1 MPAEIAGLS
10 LMTRQR
16 WDAYCLVATLC
27 IAAASIA
34 ASSNPRAWSAPILGF
49 VLWCFRYSI
58 PRNGVSS
65 RPIREY
71 SPAMRRLIVLIAL
84 SLGLHPAMM
93 LMRLFFRIDWI
104 LIPVYAFLIGV
115 AFLLAHRADVER
127 TSVRL

>member
-1 MPAEIAGLS
+1 
-10 LMTRQR
+10 
-16 WDAYCLVATLC
+16 
-27 IAAASIA
+27 
-34 ASSNPRAWSAPILGF
+34 
-49 VLWCFRYSI
+49 
-58 PRNGVSS
+58 
-65 RPIREY
+65 
-71 SPAMRRLIVLIAL
+71 MRRLIVLIAL